1 MNVAAGEDPQ
11 PEGTVS
17 DPSKEN
23 VKGCGKQHGKRHGEH
38 YSSDG
43 WVSEEHWAG
52 YSHEQPG

>member
-52 YSHEQPG
+52 YSHE